1 MNSEDHATPFQTQ
14 AISVEK
20 LPHHEQL
27 ELCVTRA
34 RYRQGR
40 KLTAVRVYT
49 VNDESKY
56 LIVSGVPAIKIGKE
70 MEILC
75 QRYGD
80 LEYTHLLPDYP
91 HEDYVEVYLVK
102 YRWLKNARF
111 AKRQLDGKSFY
122 GQVLHVCYAPELE
135 TVEETR
141 EKLQERRKS
150 IAALTRHQQDPA
162 ALSYVRKRRVMP
174 PTAVRYINQIRPDLR
189 QENMDRL
196 HPRVEDSRL
205 TNNGGYYEGKD
216 DSSIDPGKT
225 SHSIQ
230 VFSENLAV
238 NDSAPATSVG
248 NANLKSGCEKGTLE
262 PCSMKQDVCENIV
275 KRDKKSTESCMTTK
289 KKIRLFGN
297 KNLLSYQQK

>member
-1 MNSEDHATPFQTQ
+1 MALQTPD
-14 AISVEK
+14 IPVKK

-56 LIVSGVPAIKIGKE
+56 LIVNGVPAIKICQEIE
-70 MEILC
+70 MLC

-80 LEYTHLLPDYP
+80 LEYIHLLPEYP
-91 HEDYVEVYLVK
+91 HEDYVEVYLIK

-150 IAALTRHQQDPA
+150 VAALTRHQQDPVA
-162 ALSYVRKRRVMP
+162 VSHVRKRRLMP
-174 PTAVRYINQIRPDLR
+174 PTAMRYMNQLRPDLR

-196 HPRVEDSRL
+196 HPRVEDSHL
-205 TNNGGYYEGKD
+205 TNSGECSEGKG
-216 DSSIDPGKT
+216 DSGAASGDKSHT
-225 SHSIQ
+225 SQ
-230 VFSENLAV
+230 VCSENLSDETAT
-238 NDSAPATSVG
+238 ATSVS
-248 NANLKSGCEKGTLE
+248 NANLNNGSEKRTSE
-262 PCSMKQDVCENIV
+262 PCNVSQDVCGNIDR
-275 KRDKKSTESCMTTK
+275 RDKRSIETCMTTK
-289 KKIRLFGN
+289 KKIKLFGN
-297 KNLLSYQQK
+297 KNLLSYKQE

>member
-1 MNSEDHATPFQTQ
+1 MALQTPD
-14 AISVEK
+14 VPVKK

-56 LIVSGVPAIKIGKE
+56 LIVNGVPAIKIAQE
-70 MEILC
+70 MEMLC

-80 LEYTHLLPDYP
+80 LEYVHLLPDYP
-91 HEDYVEVYLVK
+91 HDDYVEVYLVK

-111 AKRQLDGKSFY
+111 AKKQLDGKSFY

-162 ALSYVRKRRVMP
+162 AVSRVRKRRVMP
-174 PTAVRYINQIRPDLR
+174 PTAVRYMNQLRSDLR

-196 HPRVEDSRL
+196 HPRVEDSSL
-205 TNNGGYYEGKD
+205 TNSGECYEGKD
-216 DSSIDPGKT
+216 DSDADSGNRSGT
-225 SHSIQ
+225 SQ
-230 VFSENLAV
+230 VCSVNLAV
-238 NDSAPATSVG
+238 DETAAATSA
-248 NANLKSGCEKGTLE
+248 NNTNLKESGNEKRTPE
-262 PCSMKQDVCENIV
+262 SCSVNQDVCENI
-275 KRDKKSTESCMTTK
+275 KRNKRSVELCMTTQ
-289 KKIRLFGN
+289 KKIKLFGN
-297 KNLLSYQQK
+297 KNLLSYKQE